1 MGSYAPTLITSFGYS
16 GLQSNAMV
24 SIGYWGLLFCN
35 LLWGW
40 TWYVSLISLVFLVD
54 MTADGIISSDRLGV
68 RGPMVLLGFILGLGF
83 NVRIGVLPRT
93 INYSNAFY
101 RLETRSPS
109 PPTARRPSLPS

>member
-40 TWYVSLISLVFLVD
+40 AWYVPLICLYFLVNT
-54 MTADGIISSDRLGV
+54 TANHIISSDRLGV
-68 RGPMVLLGFILGLGF
+68 RGPMVVLGFILGLGF
-83 NVRIGVLPRT
+83 NVRIGALPRT
-93 INYSNAFY
+93 INCSNVFY
-101 RLETRSPS
+101 RLETKSPS
-109 PPTARRPSLPS
+109 PLPAHTPSLPS